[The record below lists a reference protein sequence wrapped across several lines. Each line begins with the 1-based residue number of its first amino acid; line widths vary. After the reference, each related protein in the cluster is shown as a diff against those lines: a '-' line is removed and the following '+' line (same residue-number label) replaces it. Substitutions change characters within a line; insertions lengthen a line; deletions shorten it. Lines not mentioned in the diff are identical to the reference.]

1 MGLYN
6 LGYSKFTKRSMDE
19 HSIPLEVLK
28 DFVALEELIVE
39 VAKWHFKNDN
49 PDRKRAPRGFA
60 DQITLKVSGIEAGSA
75 IPNIVLSIAAAA
87 TTTLFPVDH
96 RDYFEKARES
106 IIEAVDA
113 ADKGE
118 PVSGILTDSHLAY
131 FDRIGRSLRDGE
143 SMEFNFQDANRPARL
158 NKATRRKLTLSATSI
173 QQLTEEV
180 SLRGAIC
187 EADQRKSRFELELI
201 DKSIIRAPIQSEH
214 IETIFEAFEGYQS
227 GLRVLIYGVGVFD
240 RNERLKNLESIEQI
254 SILDSM
260 DIGAR
265 LDEFKLLKNGWLEG
279 QGRAPKAD
287 HLDWLAES
295 FDSFFPDEL
304 PTPYFYPT
312 PDGGVQAEWTIEDAE
327 ASLEIDLKK
336 RISHWHL
343 LDVESDE
350 ESETELDLS
359 KSEDW
364 LELAKLLKGLLGG
377 KEG

>member
-1 MGLYN
+1 
-6 LGYSKFTKRSMDE
+6 
-19 HSIPLEVLK
+19 
-28 DFVALEELIVE
+28 
-39 VAKWHFKNDN
+39 
-49 PDRKRAPRGFA
+49 
-60 DQITLKVSGIEAGSA
+60 
-75 IPNIVLSIAAAA
+75 
-87 TTTLFPVDH
+87 
-96 RDYFEKARES
+96 
-106 IIEAVDA
+106 
-113 ADKGE
+113 
-118 PVSGILTDSHLAY
+118 
-131 FDRIGRSLRDGE
+131 
-143 SMEFNFQDANRPARL
+143 MEFNFQDANRPARL